1 MLGTI
6 NHSLLKHYMENRAKY
21 PTANEFMRHN
31 MDFVFTAKQMEEL
44 YSSMGV
50 QNPVQA
56 RYNFIKRNRGLD
68 TSFYTE
74 KDIEKYICYLIKRL
88 NLFFQ
93 N

>member
-1 MLGTI
+1 
-6 NHSLLKHYMENRAKY
+6 
-21 PTANEFMRHN
+21 MRHN

-56 RYNFIKRNRGLD
+56 RYNFIKRNKGLD

-74 KDIEKYICYLIKRL
+74 KDIDKYVFYLIDRL
-88 NLFFQ
+88 DLFFQ